1 MENITCT
8 VHVNPASFHIS
19 KVYLTYNVGLLDG
32 GGGGGVGNFTNYK
45 ENEKER
51 NNMMSLLHKRQNAC
65 LIKSLISSVTN
76 RE

>member
-1 MENITCT
+1 MENIICT

-32 GGGGGVGNFTNYK
+32 RGGGNFTNYK

>member
-8 VHVNPASFHIS
+8 VHVNPASLHIS
-19 KVYLTYNVGLLDG
+19 KDYLTYNVGLLNG
-32 GGGGGVGNFTNYK
+32 GGGGNFTNYK

-65 LIKSLISSVTN
+65 LTKPVISSFTN

>member
-1 MENITCT
+1 M
-8 VHVNPASFHIS
+8 
-19 KVYLTYNVGLLDG
+19 G
-32 GGGGGVGNFTNYK
+32 GGGGNFTNYK

-76 RE
+76 REWYFRLYIFPVCVYTLFHYF

>member
-1 MENITCT
+1 M
-8 VHVNPASFHIS
+8 
-19 KVYLTYNVGLLDG
+19 G
-32 GGGGGVGNFTNYK
+32 GGGGNFTNYK